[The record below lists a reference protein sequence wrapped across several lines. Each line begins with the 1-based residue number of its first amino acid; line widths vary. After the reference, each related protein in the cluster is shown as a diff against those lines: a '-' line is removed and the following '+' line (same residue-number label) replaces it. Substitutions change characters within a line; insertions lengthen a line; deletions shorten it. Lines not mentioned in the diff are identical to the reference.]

1 MRVQE
6 WGKKVSVVV
15 PGGSTSW
22 TAYPIAGD
30 FGVDALVSWPLAQK
44 LGAIL
49 EGLPKFFCSKVRVSD
64 DKAWTEEEGKFSEK
78 PLLDKVRE
86 SFGGQCKAPEELMLQ
101 TQGL

>member
-1 MRVQE
+1 M
-6 WGKKVSVVV
+6 
-15 PGGSTSW
+15 
-22 TAYPIAGD
+22 
-30 FGVDALVSWPLAQK
+30 DALVSWPLAQK

-64 DKAWTEEEGKFSEK
+64 DKTWTEEEGKFSEK

-86 SFGGQCKAPEELMLQ
+86 RIKEGVRKSFGGQCKAPEELMLQ